1 MTEVIKVIDLAHE
14 FQMGEVNVPAL
25 RGVNFSIQ
33 KADFICIIGPSG
45 SGKSTLLNLIGG
57 IERPTSGKIMIDG
70 IDITTLDERELADYR
85 KRKVGFVFQSYNL
98 IPTLTA
104 LQNVEL
110 PLIFSGISQEMRRE
124 RAQQALM
131 SVGLSHRIN
140 HKPTE
145 LSGGEQQRVSLARAL
160 INNPSIVL
168 ADEPTGNLDT
178 ATGREILRLLKDLNE
193 KNQQTFIIVTHDPE
207 VSEYADRKIYI
218 RDGLI
223 ERIEKEG
230 GVKN

>member
-1 MTEVIKVIDLAHE
+1 
-14 FQMGEVNVPAL
+14 MGEVNVPAL